1 MFLELD
7 LGHLTELL
15 TGRTLNPRQII
26 FRVAERGTHFQD
38 EGVSRGDRV
47 FVHYGNN
54 LEFFIDLLSVWHM
67 GASFVPIDNRL
78 TVFEVEN
85 LARAVKPRLMLVDSK
100 ADASL
105 IAGMIA
111 AGVKV
116 INTASWDFDNREHG
130 EPRPFVSRARL
141 DDEALILFTS
151 GSTGIPKGVIHTH
164 RTLRARWMAL
174 RESLG
179 LRSYGRTLCLLPTH
193 FGHGLLCNSLFP
205 WLSGLDLFIAP
216 AFSTDVLM
224 RLGRVIDEHKIT
236 FLSSV
241 PSMWGLILKASKPP
255 QFQTLRRIHCGSA
268 PLSAHLWKEIQN
280 WSGTTDVFN
289 AYGITETGSWV
300 AGTTV
305 GKFVPEEGLIGVPW
319 GAVIKIL
326 RRGESHAPFE
336 LDSQCG
342 TEETG
347 YVWINTPA

>member
-1 MFLELD
+1 
-7 LGHLTELL
+7 
-15 TGRTLNPRQII
+15 
-26 FRVAERGTHFQD
+26 
-38 EGVSRGDRV
+38 
-47 FVHYGNN
+47 
-54 LEFFIDLLSVWHM
+54 M
-67 GASFVPIDNRL
+67 GASLVPIDSRL

-100 ADASL
+100 AHASL

-116 INTASWDFDNREHG
+116 INTANWDFDNREHG
-130 EPRPFVSRARL
+130 EPRPFASRARL

-193 FGHGLLCNSLFP
+193 FSHGLLCNSLFP

-224 RLGRVIDEHKIT
+224 RLGRLIDEHKLT

-255 QFQTLRRIHCGSA
+255 QF
-268 PLSAHLWKEIQN
+268 
-280 WSGTTDVFN
+280 
-289 AYGITETGSWV
+289 
-300 AGTTV
+300 
-305 GKFVPEEGLIGVPW
+305 
-319 GAVIKIL
+319 
-326 RRGESHAPFE
+326 
-336 LDSQCG
+336 
-342 TEETG
+342 
-347 YVWINTPA
+347 